1 MENAFVKVFNLSL
14 SAGLIVILVLL
25 ARLLLK
31 KAPKWIHC
39 LLWIIVGVRLVC
51 PWNPVSP
58 VGLLPD
64 RDMVRV
70 ERVDLSDGSAS
81 RQALSN
87 NAATDAADASATEE
101 NGTGI
106 TEYAYLPV
114 VDTGITAIDN
124 KINGSLQKSMA
135 PGIGD
140 SADPVQ
146 VYSFI
151 AAVIWGIGFAGMLL
165 YAVISGYSVK
175 RRVREA
181 VPYTGETG
189 TGFKCRILMTDA
201 TVSPFI
207 LGIIRPV
214 IYLPATITPESAEYV
229 LAHEKAHIS
238 RRDHWWKPLGFL
250 LLAVYWFNPF
260 IWLAYVL
267 LCRDIEMACDEK
279 VISGMGDKF
288 GVKYSETLLSLS
300 VPRRKISACP
310 IAFGETGVKD
320 RVKNVLNYKKPAF
333 WIVCVSVAAV
343 VIMGV
348 IFLTNRKTAVSG
360 DDRPV
365 ENKTPA
371 TDNMPVSCRLLENA
385 SPETSALAIYYFD
398 GENTK
403 LKWIFDDEKKNE
415 AIAEINSLRG
425 CIEPQARIAD
435 MTVPSYGIDIGDKN
449 GFSIW
454 LTYSNGLWLTNDG
467 AVYSAEYDFERLW
480 SETSTE
486 QTDAGKGGINMP
498 NASILGEYDIRYYC
512 KAEEL
517 VSEKDGV
524 KLTFASAEE
533 DIVNVTFTNDSDE
546 NFSYGDFYYL
556 QKEID
561 GEWYQLPVRYS
572 NYAFKCILHVLQP
585 GHSATEKCYLTM
597 YGALKEGHY
606 RIVLEDF
613 AVEITPDYSGLAA
626 KAAARPT
633 GAHTETDTNTGTN
646 TETDTNTNTDKN
658 TVSDTNTDKNTNTA
672 APDAVFQSDADY
684 RDISK
689 VRTYLAGLT
698 SDPMEME
705 KSGVLLAG
713 VSAAYSEPG
722 RSKQIWND
730 FADRVNAGTPAAL
743 TIASVDEIYD
753 SERTVGIPGA
763 DGISGTD
770 AISGTYITAEKPR
783 YSIIFHYIYFDGENY
798 MYYEDN
804 RRFGGETIRETV
816 PVTVPY
822 FFTERVELPQF
833 EDFEGLEGLEGMQ
846 LMLSDIPDINMKK
859 FESMTMYNGY
869 EETEKTVP
877 FFNSFRA
884 AEGLHEI
891 RRFEAENAECSGV
904 LLSEAGFIS
913 GRYMTTSLLY
923 MSALSSASGQC
934 GTEIYFFDDDG
945 YSVYP
950 LIGGDGTPFRSAK
963 RISEDWEDFYTEEEW
978 NEKQKMWP
986 VDNYGELFSH
996 DTFKKISFDDGME
1009 IYYGDGRLMLSRPG
1023 WMMCELKLI
1032 KE

>member
-1 MENAFVKVFNLSL
+1 MENAFVKVLNLSL

-70 ERVDLSDGSAS
+70 ERVDLGSEADRTASVDRSDSAGYV
-81 RQALSN
+81 QK
-87 NAATDAADASATEE
+87 EE
-101 NGTGI
+101 ITG
-106 TEYAYLPV
+106 YAYVPV

-124 KINGSLQKSMA
+124 RINGSLQKTMA
-135 PGIGD
+135 PGNGD

-146 VYSFI
+146 IYSFI

-181 VPYTGETG
+181 VPYTGEAG
-189 TGFKCRILMTDA
+189 TGNRYRILMTDA
-201 TVSPFI
+201 TASPFI

-214 IYLPATITPESAEYV
+214 IYLPVSITPESAEYV
-229 LAHEKAHIS
+229 LAHEKAHLS
-238 RRDHWWKPLGFL
+238 RCDHWWKPLGFL

-279 VISGMGDKF
+279 VISGMGNKF
-288 GVKYSETLLSLS
+288 GVKYSETLLALS
-300 VPRRKISACP
+300 MPRRKISACP

-333 WIVCVSVAAV
+333 RIVCVSVAAV

-348 IFLTNRKTAVSG
+348 IFLTNRKTAASG
-360 DDRPV
+360 DDLPV
-365 ENKTPA
+365 ENNTPA

-385 SPETSALAIYYFD
+385 SPATSALAIFYFD
-398 GENTK
+398 GEETK
-403 LKWIFDDEKKNE
+403 QKWIFDDEKKNE
-415 AIAEINSLRG
+415 VIAEINGLNDRK
-425 CIEPQARIAD
+425 EPQSRIAD
-435 MTVPSYGIDIGDKN
+435 MTVPSYGIDICDKN

-512 KAEEL
+512 KSEEL

-546 NFSYGDFYYL
+546 DFSYGDFYYL

-572 NYAFKCILHVLQP
+572 NYGFKCILHVLQP
-585 GHSATEKCYLTM
+585 GYSATEKCYLTM

-613 AVEITPDYSGLAA
+613 AVEIIPDYSGLAA
-626 KAAARPT
+626 KAAVRPT
-633 GAHTETDTNTGTN
+633 GAHTETDTNTN
-646 TETDTNTNTDKN
+646 TG
-658 TVSDTNTDKNTNTA
+658 

-730 FADRVNAGTPAAL
+730 FADRVNAGTPAVL

-753 SERTVGIPGA
+753 SERTVGIPGT
-763 DGISGTD
+763 DGIPGMAGIPGADFVTENP
-770 AISGTYITAEKPR
+770 G

-833 EDFEGLEGLEGMQ
+833 EDFEGFEGLEGMQ

-859 FESMTMYNGY
+859 FESMAMYNGY
-869 EETEKTVP
+869 EEREKTVP

-891 RRFEAENAECSGV
+891 RRFEDEKAEYGGI

-923 MSALSSASGQC
+923 MSPLSSSAGQC
-934 GTEIYFFDDDG
+934 GTEIYSFDDDG

-950 LIGGDGTPFRSAK
+950 LTGGDGTPYRSAK

-1023 WMMCELKLI
+1023 WMMYELKRI
-1032 KE
+1032 EE